1 MVRGLTAAGL
11 VALAT
16 LSVHAEENN
25 STITTKFQ
33 KANTTYVP
41 AITKVPKAVWTVL
54 NGVVGGRLYT
64 NGAPFSRPCFA
75 NGTSTGSLNANT
87 CSSIQANY
95 LSNVFRADHIGA
107 YINANPMGDLP
118 EDARKLLSR
127 LYQPIQPSRIHA
139 PSDMCTGRRI
149 GLLCKSPSRS
159 LFPKLIDV
167 RNGVDVIAAFV
178 FSRLTSVPLV
188 IKNSGHDYKGRSS
201 APNALT
207 LWTHNIKYINYN
219 AKFQPDS
226 CSSVAATPAVTY
238 GAGQDLASLYQFAED
253 NGLTFLGGTDK
264 TVGAAGGWV
273 QGGGHGMLSNT
284 LGLGV
289 DRVLQFKVV
298 TPDGLTRT
306 ANACQNSDLF
316 WALRGGGG
324 GTFGVVLE
332 ATSRVEP
339 KIPTQSIFVK
349 FNPVTAHVVAYMSTI
364 IENSVQWAE
373 DGWGGYISP
382 NYAIFA
388 TPKLNRTE
396 AEASMAPLT
405 QVVASFGSDVI
416 KNEFTSYD
424 TFLPLFNNVV
434 ANAAAP
440 VGRPFTMATRIVP
453 AANFVTAE
461 GRSALLSAMLS
472 AFTTV
477 GGAAQIMVTAPYS
490 YNATSP
496 SDVSVTPA
504 WRNALW
510 HTLLVG
516 FWNYNSTAEQQA
528 AVYSTVSAAADK
540 LRAITPGSGAYQN
553 EADVSEPD
561 HENSF
566 WGSNYDRLVS
576 IKKKY
581 DPKGLLDCWHCTPPS
596 RSSTP
601 YAEECILVIRVNDN
615 RLDS

>member
-1 MVRGLTAAGL
+1 MVRRLTAAGL
-11 VALAT
+11 VAVAA
-16 LSVHAEENN
+16 LSSVRAEENN
-25 STITTKFQ
+25 STITVKFQ
-33 KANTTYVP
+33 QANTTYVP
-41 AITKVPKAVWTVL
+41 AISKVPKVVWNVL
-54 NGVVGGRLYT
+54 NGVVGGRLHT
-64 NGAPFSRPCFA
+64 NGAPFSRPCFT
-75 NGTSTGSLNANT
+75 NGTSTGSLNADA
-87 CSSIQANY
+87 CSAVQANY
-95 LSNVFRADHIGA
+95 LSNAFRADNIGA
-107 YINANPMGDLP
+107 YIN
-118 EDARKLLSR
+118 
-127 LYQPIQPSRIHA
+127 
-139 PSDMCTGRRI
+139 
-149 GLLCKSPSRS
+149 
-159 LFPKLIDV
+159 
-167 RNGVDVIAAFV
+167 
-178 FSRLTSVPLV
+178 
-188 IKNSGHDYKGRSS
+188 HDYKGRSS

-219 AKFQPDS
+219 EKFQPDV

-238 GAGQDLASLYQFAED
+238 GAGQDFASLYQFAED

-264 TVGAAGGWV
+264 TVGAAGGW
-273 QGGGHGMLSNT
+273 
-284 LGLGV
+284 
-289 DRVLQFKVV
+289 FKVV
-298 TPDGLTRT
+298 TPDGIIRT

-332 ATSRVEP
+332 ATSRVEKKIP
-339 KIPTQSIFVK
+339 TQIVLEATSRVEKKIPTQSIFVK

-405 QVVASFGSDVI
+405 QVVASFGSDMI

-424 TFLPLFNNVV
+424 SFLPLFNNVV

-453 AANFVTAE
+453 AANFATAE
-461 GRSALLSAMLS
+461 GRSALLGAMLS

-496 SDVSVTPA
+496 SDASVTPA

-516 FWNYNSTAEQQA
+516 FWNYNSSADQQA

-540 LRAITPGSGAYQN
+540 LRAVTPGSGAYQN

-581 DPKGLLDCWHCTPPS
+581 DPKGLLDCWHC
-596 RSSTP
+596 
-601 YAEECILVIRVNDN
+601 VNWKGASN
-615 RLDS
+615 ERYQCYTQSG

>member
-95 LSNVFRADHIGA
+95 LSNVPNGRLARRRKKIVISTIPTHPTQPHSRPQRHVHRAE
-107 YINANPMGDLP
+107 Y
-118 EDARKLLSR
+118 R
-127 LYQPIQPSRIHA
+127 PIMQ
-139 PSDMCTGRRI
+139 
-149 GLLCKSPSRS
+149 
-159 LFPKLIDV
+159 IDV

-561 HENSF
+561 HES
-566 WGSNYDRLVS
+566 RLVLGIELRQTS
-576 IKKKY
+576 V
-581 DPKGLLDCWHCTPPS
+581 D
-596 RSSTP
+596 
-601 YAEECILVIRVNDN
+601 
-615 RLDS
+615 

>member
-1 MVRGLTAAGL
+1 MVRHLTAAGL
-11 VALAT
+11 VAVAT
-16 LSVHAEENN
+16 LSSVRAEENN
-25 STITTKFQ
+25 STITVKFQ

-41 AITKVPKAVWTVL
+41 AIAKVPKVVWDVL

-64 NGAPFSRPCFA
+64 NGAPFSRPCFT
-75 NGTSTGSLNANT
+75 NGTSTGSLNAGA
-87 CSSIQANY
+87 CSAVQANY
-95 LSNVFRADHIGA
+95 LSNTFRADNFGA
-107 YINANPMGDLP
+107 YINTQWETCQKTQENCYLDYTNPANPAAFTPPATCAQGSVS
-118 EDARKLLSR
+118 A
-127 LYQPIQPSRIHA
+127 YY
-139 PSDMCTGRRI
+139 
-149 GLLCKSPSRS
+149 
-159 LFPKLIDV
+159 IDV
-167 RNGVDVIAAFV
+167 RNGIDVIAAFV

-219 AKFQPDS
+219 EKFQPDF

-238 GAGQDLASLYQFAED
+238 GAGQDFASLYQFAED

-298 TPDGLTRT
+298 TPDGIIRT

-332 ATSRVEP
+332 ATSRVE
-339 KIPTQSIFVK
+339 KKVPTQSIFVK

-364 IENSVQWAE
+364 IENSVKWAE

-396 AEASMAPLT
+396 AEASMAPLA

-416 KNEFTSYD
+416 TNEFTSYD

-453 AANFVTAE
+453 AANFATAE
-461 GRSALLSAMLS
+461 GRSALLSATLS

-496 SDVSVTPA
+496 SDTSVTPA

-516 FWNYNSTAEQQA
+516 FWNYNSNADQQA
-528 AVYSTVSAAADK
+528 TVYSTVSAAADK

-581 DPKGLLDCWHCTPPS
+581 DPKGLLECWHC
-596 RSSTP
+596 
-601 YAEECILVIRVNDN
+601 VNWKGASN
-615 RLDS
+615 ERYQCYTQSG

>member
-1 MVRGLTAAGL
+1 MVRYLAAASLL
-11 VALAT
+11 VASSA
-16 LSVHAEENN
+16 VVRGAEDN
-25 STITTKFQ
+25 STITVKFQ
-33 KANTTYVP
+33 KANTTVVP
-41 AITKVPKAVWTVL
+41 AITKVPQVVWNVL

-64 NGAPFSRPCFA
+64 NGTPFSRPCFT
-75 NGTSTGSLNANT
+75 NGTATGKANT
-87 CSSIQANY
+87 DACAAVQSNY
-95 LSNVFRADHIGA
+95 LSNVYRASNIGA
-107 YINANPMGDLP
+107 FINTQWEACQATQANCYLD
-118 EDARKLLSR
+118 
-127 LYQPIQPSRIHA
+127 YTNPSNA
-139 PSDMCTGRRI
+139 AAFTPPATCAQGSV
-149 GLLCKSPSRS
+149 SAYY
-159 LFPKLIDV
+159 IDV
-167 RNGVDVIAAFV
+167 RNAVDVIAAFV

-207 LWTHNIKYINYN
+207 LWTHNIKYINHVPN
-219 AKFQPDS
+219 FKPDACPS
-226 CSSVAATPAVTY
+226 AAAVNAVTY
-238 GAGQDLASLYQFAED
+238 GAGNDFQSLYEFAEAND
-253 NGLTFLGGTDK
+253 ITVLGGTDK

-298 TPDGLTRT
+298 TPDGMLRT
-306 ANACQNSDLF
+306 ANACQNPDLF

-332 ATSRVEP
+332 ATSKVEP
-339 KIPTQSIFVK
+339 KISTQAIFVK
-349 FNPVTAHVVAYMSTI
+349 FNPVTAHVVAYMTTI
-364 IENSVQWAE
+364 IANSVKWAE
-373 DGWGGYISP
+373 DGWGGYVSP

-388 TPKLNRTE
+388 TPKLNRTQ
-396 AEASMAPLT
+396 AEASMAALT

-416 KNEFTSYD
+416 TNEFSSYD
-424 TFLPLFNNVV
+424 SFLPLFNFVV

-440 VGRPFTMATRIVP
+440 VGRPFTMATRITP
-453 AANFVTAE
+453 AANFATADS
-461 GRSALLSAMLS
+461 RNQLLAATLG

-496 SDVSVTPA
+496 SDVSATPA

-516 FWNYNSTAEQQA
+516 FWNFDSTAEQQA

-540 LRAITPGSGAYQN
+540 LRAVTPGSGAYQN

-566 WGSNYDRLVS
+566 WGSNYARLVS

-581 DPKGLLDCWHCTPPS
+581 DPKGLLDCWHCVNWKGPS
-596 RSSTP
+596 SERYQCYTQSG
-601 YAEECILVIRVNDN
+601 
-615 RLDS
+615 

>member
-1 MVRGLTAAGL
+1 MVRYFAAANFFVAGIAL
-11 VALAT
+11 VRGADD
-16 LSVHAEENN
+16 N
-25 STITTKFQ
+25 STITVKFQ
-33 KANTTYVP
+33 KANTTAVP
-41 AITKVPKAVWTVL
+41 AIAKVPQVVWSVL
-54 NGVVGGRLYT
+54 DSVVGGRLYT

-75 NGTSTGSLNANT
+75 NGTATGTANADS
-87 CSSIQANY
+87 CAAVQSNY
-95 LSNVFRADHIGA
+95 LSNVYRANNFGA
-107 YINANPMGDLP
+107 YINTQWETCQKTQANCYLDYTDPTNAAAFTPPMSCAQGGV
-118 EDARKLLSR
+118 SS
-127 LYQPIQPSRIHA
+127 YY
-139 PSDMCTGRRI
+139 
-149 GLLCKSPSRS
+149 
-159 LFPKLIDV
+159 IDV
-167 RNGVDVIAAFV
+167 RNSVDVVAAFV
-178 FSRLTSVPLV
+178 FSRMTSVSLV

-219 AKFQPDS
+219 ASFKPDLCPS
-226 CSSVAATPAVTY
+226 ATAVPAVTY
-238 GAGQDLASLYQFAED
+238 GAGQDFASLYEFAEA
-253 NGLTFLGGTDK
+253 NNITILGGTDK

-273 QGGGHGMLSNT
+273 QGGGHGILSNT

-298 TPDGLTRT
+298 TPDGLVRV

-332 ATSRVEP
+332 ATSKVEP
-339 KIPTQSIFVK
+339 RISTQAVFVK

-364 IENSVQWAE
+364 IANSVQWAE
-373 DGWGGYISP
+373 EGWGGYISP

-416 KNEFTSYD
+416 KNEFSSYD
-424 TFLPLFNNVV
+424 SFLPLFNFVV

-440 VGRPFTMATRIVP
+440 VGRPFTMATRIIP
-453 AANFVTAE
+453 ASNFATADD
-461 GRSALLSAMLS
+461 RNALLSATLA
-472 AFTTV
+472 AFSTV

-490 YNATSP
+490 YSATP
-496 SDVSVTPA
+496 ATEVSATPA

-516 FWNYNSTAEQQA
+516 FWNFNSTSDQQA
-528 AVYSTVSAAADK
+528 AVYSTVSSAADK

-561 HENSF
+561 HESEYF
-566 WGSNYDRLVS
+566 EW
-576 IKKKY
+576 
-581 DPKGLLDCWHCTPPS
+581 
-596 RSSTP
+596 
-601 YAEECILVIRVNDN
+601 A
-615 RLDS
+615 